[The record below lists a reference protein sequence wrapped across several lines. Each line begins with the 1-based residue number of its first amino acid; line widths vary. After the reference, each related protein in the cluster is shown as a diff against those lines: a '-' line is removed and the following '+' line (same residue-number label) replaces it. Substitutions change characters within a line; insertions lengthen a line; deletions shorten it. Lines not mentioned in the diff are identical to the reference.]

1 MSRLTRRQLLENS
14 LIAATA
20 ALAGRAVPTAAKA
33 DENTSPNERL
43 NVAVVGV
50 RGQGRSHLHAYAR
63 RRDTLVTYVCDADA
77 EVGQSRADEVEKL
90 QGFRPRFVQDVREL
104 LDDAEVHVVSTATP
118 NHWHALVSIWA
129 MQAGKDVYVEKPCSH
144 NVSEGRRMVEAARKY
159 GRICQIGTQCR
170 SMAATRAAIEY
181 VHSGKI
187 GQVKLARGLCYKP
200 RGSIGPRG
208 TYAVP
213 SSVDYNLWLGP
224 APQRPLERPNLH
236 YDWHWIWDYGNGDL
250 GNQGIHQMDIARW
263 GLGLD
268 RLSNAVFSYG
278 GRLGY
283 QDAGETAN
291 TQVIYHD
298 YGDRTLVFEVRGLA
312 TDSLKGAKVGVIFEG
327 SEGYVVLWGY
337 DAGAAYDLQ
346 GNQLVSFTGGGD
358 HFDNFLAAVRSRR
371 PEDLHADILEGHL
384 SSALCHLG
392 NISYRLGTSLP
403 LAEMPR
409 VLDSSD
415 EVQDTFERFRQHLA
429 DNRLPLEQL
438 EVVVGPH
445 LAFDPQAEQFIDHP
459 GANELLSREYRPPF
473 VVPPAGQV

>member
-1 MSRLTRRQLLENS
+1 
-14 LIAATA
+14 
-20 ALAGRAVPTAAKA
+20 
-33 DENTSPNERL
+33 
-43 NVAVVGV
+43 
-50 RGQGRSHLHAYAR
+50 
-63 RRDTLVTYVCDADA
+63 
-77 EVGQSRADEVEKL
+77 
-90 QGFRPRFVQDVREL
+90 
-104 LDDAEVHVVSTATP
+104 
-118 NHWHALVSIWA
+118 
-129 MQAGKDVYVEKPCSH
+129 
-144 NVSEGRRMVEAARKY
+144 
-159 GRICQIGTQCR
+159 
-170 SMAATRAAIEY
+170 
-181 VHSGKI
+181 
-187 GQVKLARGLCYKP
+187 VKLARGLCYKP

-268 RLSNAVFSYG
+268 RLGNAVFSYG

-392 NISYRLGTSLP
+392 NISYRLGTHMP

-429 DNRLPLEQL
+429 DNQLPLEQL